1 MTIFS
6 SIDTGNIKKIRIDSC
21 DLNSLS
27 ELSAFSKLLQSKKS
41 DLDELDINKT
51 RYDKLIADPILDLNL
66 TLSAKKVFIFLD
78 LYDNLDLKVSL
89 SKKNAKNYELIKELV
104 EENYEDGMSYAEFR
118 DKRNGSSIQLV
129 YRYHD
134 ELFDHYYDEEHQ
146 DDSYR
151 DEYDS
156 YDEEDNDAA
165 AEKIN

>member
-1 MTIFS
+1 M
-6 SIDTGNIKKIRIDSC
+6 
-21 DLNSLS
+21 
-27 ELSAFSKLLQSKKS
+27 QS

-51 RYDKLIADPILDLNL
+51 ECDKRIAGPVLDLNL
-66 TLSAKKVFIFLD
+66 TLSAKHLD
-78 LYDNLDLKVSL
+78 LDDSPDLSVSL
-89 SKKNAKNYELIKELV
+89 SKQHAKNYELIEELV
-104 EENYEDGMSYAEFR
+104 EENYEDGMSHAEYR

-134 ELFDHYYDEEHQ
+134 ELFDHYDEEHQ